1 MTTHDIDH
9 SIRDELSFRVEYL
22 GFRTQATSLSQL
34 PPLTRSTAQAYR
46 KMLTLME
53 CELEVDL
60 MPGHGDVNRHAL
72 AGIRDALTN
81 LHEPT
86 T

>member
-1 MTTHDIDH
+1 MTTYDLDH
-9 SIRDELSFRVEYL
+9 SIRDELSFQLEYL

-34 PPLTRSTAQAYR
+34 PPLTHSTAQAYR
-46 KMLTLME
+46 KVLTLME
-53 CELEVDL
+53 CELEVEL
-60 MPGHGDVNRHAL
+60 MPGHGDVNHHAL
-72 AGIRDALTN
+72 SGIRDALAN